1 MTQQTG
7 NAVIAKRTDEPPV
20 DTAEVRAL
28 STAAGYDVVG
38 EVTQVR
44 SEDAGTYFGSG
55 KLSELADRVA
65 ATGAQL
71 VVVDGGLSPKQ
82 SIAVRDALPAGTEVY
97 DRYRLVLAIFAD
109 QATTRRAQLQV
120 ELAQLRYELPRIE
133 ETADVQ
139 FLNRLLEK
147 GSRVEG
153 VKNRIAELERKL
165 DDLPSPAEQYRA
177 ERREQGFDLVTVAG
191 YTNAGKS
198 TLLHRLADEMSLD
211 DAASA
216 DGDRRDGGAGGDGDP
231 RRDAGEKD
239 ATAAVEDRLFKT
251 LETTTRRATLD
262 GRPVLCTD
270 TVGFVDDLP
279 HWLVES
285 FSETL
290 SEAAAADAV
299 VLVADA
305 SDDPGELREKL
316 TVSLDVLDAQGVD
329 EADVVTA
336 VNKVDLLDDDERAER
351 LAVVREVA
359 PNPVPIS
366 VIEGT
371 NIDALVD
378 TVTERLPT
386 EATELTLPNC
396 DAAMGLVSRAY
407 DRATVDSVDYSA
419 EEVRVDL
426 RGRPDVVAQLE
437 ADAAEIAAA

>member
-7 NAVIAKRTDEPPV
+7 NAVIAKRTTEGPV
-20 DTAEVRAL
+20 ETAEIRAL
-28 STAAGYDVVG
+28 AEAAGHAVVA

-44 SEDAGTYFGSG
+44 REDAGTYFGSG
-55 KLSELADRVA
+55 KLAEIADRVA
-65 ATGAQL
+65 ETGAQL
-71 VVVDGGLSPKQ
+71 VVVDGELTPKQ
-82 SIAVRDALPAGTEVY
+82 SIAVRDALPAGTEVF

-109 QATTRRAQLQV
+109 QATARRAQLQV
-120 ELAQLRYELPRIE
+120 ELARLRYELPRIE

-165 DDLPSPAEQYRA
+165 DDLPSPADQYRA

-216 DGDRRDGGAGGDGDP
+216 DGERRDT
-231 RRDAGEKD
+231 GEKD

-305 SDDPGELREKL
+305 SDDPAELREKL
-316 TVSLDVLDAQGVD
+316 TVSLDVFDAQDVD
-329 EADVVTA
+329 ESAVVTA
-336 VNKVDLLDDDERAER
+336 VNKVDLLDETERAER
-351 LAVVREVA
+351 LAVVRDVA

-366 VIEGT
+366 VTEGT
-371 NIDALVD
+371 NLDALVD
-378 TVTERLPT
+378 AVTDRLPT

-407 DRATVDSVDYSA
+407 DEASVESVEYSGD
-419 EEVRVDL
+419 EVAIDL

-437 ADAAEIAAA
+437 AEAAEIATG

>member
-7 NAVIAKRTDEPPV
+7 NAVIAKRTDERPV
-20 DTAEVRAL
+20 ETAEIRAL
-28 STAAGYDVVG
+28 ADAAGHDVVG

-55 KLSELADRVA
+55 KLEEVAERVA

-71 VVVDGGLSPKQ
+71 VVVDGELSPKQ
-82 SIAVRDALPAGTEVY
+82 SIAVRDALPAGTVVY

-120 ELAQLRYELPRIE
+120 ELARLRYELPRIE
-133 ETADVQ
+133 ETADLQ
-139 FLNRLLEK
+139 FLNKLLEK

-165 DDLPSPAEQYRA
+165 DELPSPAEQFRA

-211 DAASA
+211 DAI
-216 DGDRRDGGAGGDGDP
+216 DDGGEGDSDGGDGSGNSS
-231 RRDAGEKD
+231 DAGERD
-239 ATAAVEDRLFKT
+239 PTAAVEDRLFKT

-285 FSETL
+285 FGETL

-305 SDDPGELREKL
+305 SDEPESLREKL
-316 TVSLDVLDAQGVD
+316 AVSLDVLDAQGVD
-329 EADVVTA
+329 EGDVVTA
-336 VNKVDLLDDDERAER
+336 VNKTDLLDEDERAER
-351 LAVVREVA
+351 LALVREVA
-359 PNPVPIS
+359 PEPIPVS
-366 VIEGT
+366 VTEGT
-371 NIDALVD
+371 NVDALVD
-378 TVTERLPT
+378 AMLERLPT

-396 DAAMGLVSRAY
+396 DEAMGLVSRAY
-407 DRATVDSVDYSA
+407 DRATVESIDYGG

-437 ADAAEIAAA
+437 ADADEIAAA